1 VEGKTKYYNRDR
13 GFGFITT
20 DAGEDVFVHISAA
33 QLSLGDIAELK
44 VGEQYQFDEEIDPR
58 TGKTRAANLRAL

>member
-1 VEGKTKYYNRDR
+1 MATNISPRRALIGSTP
-13 GFGFITT
+13 
-20 DAGEDVFVHISAA
+20 APQDVFVHISAA

-44 VGEQYQFDEEIDPR
+44 VGERYQFTEEIDPR